1 MSDQPAPPL
10 VFRAGAAPAEQPALP
25 AAARWLRARKRA
37 VQVRVRFADADGVVP
52 TLEGPVAA
60 RAGDAIVTGLAG
72 EQWPVARAHFAG
84 KYTPLDGLAAGADGA
99 YVSVAIDVL
108 ALAVAAPFTVRLG
121 DGHSSLAGQA
131 GDWLVDYGDGTLGVV
146 APAIFSAT
154 YDILESS

>member
-1 MSDQPAPPL
+1 MTDKTAPLSFQATGTP
-10 VFRAGAAPAEQPALP
+10 GYQPALLN
-25 AAARWLRARKRA
+25 AAERVRARKRA
-37 VQVRVRFADADGVVP
+37 FPVQVRFADADGVVA
-52 TLEGPVAA
+52 TLEGPVPA

-84 KYTPLDGLAAGADGA
+84 KYAPQGALAAGADGT
-99 YVSVAIDVL
+99 YLSLPVDVL
-108 ALAVAAPFTVRLG
+108 ALPVAAPFTVLLA
-121 DGHSSLAGQA
+121 DQQASLAGQA